1 MDKEVVFYVFSHSQQ
16 GWFKENLP
24 LPFIFNQR
32 DLTQPP
38 VPSPLPPSFHSP
50 KRPSF
55 LFFCLGF
62 LTFFFVACSG
72 TSSDK
77 TNSTSNTTDRDTEQ
91 ECSIQN
97 GEGKKTRSVTE
108 GEEPEAWDNI
118 ECVVVTCNEG
128 YTQEQGACHK
138 AGLACPK
145 EDLAKINAY
154 ATAGTK
160 PYEKSTGA
168 YGDCAITE
176 CQDTHTFYKGTGA
189 EQGACYETTVPCADT
204 GTVADR
210 DTLTR
215 LNANAAQKTYKTS
228 TGDYGDCVPTS
239 SGCKA
244 DYTFHNDACYETTVA
259 CTDSAILTRIHAKA
273 AEKTYSTSLGDYG
286 DCAPTTFRGC
296 EDDYIFDEGACHEH
310 DRTCSSQELR
320 DLHAATGVKNYQP
333 ATNGYT
339 GNCNVRTCIN
349 GYVEYYPD
357 RGGSLRCR
365 PPLENKYTDSSGGER
380 NCNTTLA
387 IAHVLKLGGEAVPVT
402 DDNSCPFTCVVGSIK
417 NSQGNRTC
425 DLPSKGNYFNA
436 QGSEQ
441 PCTGLPN
448 HASGWAN
455 PTEPLASDSCPF
467 TCSSDYTEDL
477 KSRTCNLPPPGY
489 YTDTQGDK
497 QPCTGLLN
505 HARWADPTQ
514 PVRSASSCPW
524 ECVAGSKKDLNNPVC
539 NFPSAGKYFDAQG
552 SEQDCSGKPSPATW
566 LDPTGPVAFAGGC
579 SFTCPSDLSGYAKKD
594 SQGSTCGL
602 PSAGHYTDAQGN
614 EQPCRLPNHAAHWA
628 NPTQPVSSASSCPFT
643 CVAGSKKDTNN
654 PVCNLPSAG
663 KYFNVQG
670 SEKNC
675 SGLPHQATWATPT
688 LPMTSA
694 DQCPF
699 TCNTNGHVPDGRTC
713 VPLSQK
719 EVRVVVA
726 GLTHTCAI
734 LGNDKVKCWGG
745 NESGQL
751 GLGHDNN
758 RNTPQEVSLG
768 GSAQFLTA
776 GGVHTCA
783 ILSDRKVKCWGDN
796 VRGQLGL
803 GNGKVD
809 DYYDTPQEVSLG
821 GSARFLTAGVLHTCA
836 ILSNGKVKCWGK
848 NSNGQLGLGDGK
860 VAGHYN
866 TPQEVSLGGSA
877 QFLTAGANYTCA
889 ILSNGKVKCWGDNTY
904 GQLGLGH
911 EDERNTPQEVSL
923 GAEVT
928 AKFLTAGSDHTCAM
942 LSNGKVKCWGDNS
955 SGQLGLGDEKE
966 RKKPE
971 LVKLGGNA
979 QSLAAGG
986 SYTCAILSNGKAKCW
1001 GANSQG
1007 QLGLGHDDKRNTPQE
1022 VNLGTNLTA
1031 KFLAAGED
1039 HNCAILSH
1047 NSKLK
1052 CWGYDDVGELGLGF
1066 DDDGRG
1072 DNSGEMDDNLPYV
1085 TLLP

>member
-1 MDKEVVFYVFSHSQQ
+1 MRRRAFGLPCRQEVAFGSCEI
-16 GWFKENLP
+16 EN
-24 LPFIFNQR
+24 
-32 DLTQPP
+32 
-38 VPSPLPPSFHSP
+38 
-50 KRPSF
+50 
-55 LFFCLGF
+55 
-62 LTFFFVACSG
+62 CS
-72 TSSDK
+72 
-77 TNSTSNTTDRDTEQ
+77 TTLH
-91 ECSIQN
+91 N
-97 GEGKKTRSVTE
+97 
-108 GEEPEAWDNI
+108 N
-118 ECVVVTCNEG
+118 
-128 YTQEQGACHK
+128 ACH
-138 AGLACPK
+138 
-145 EDLAKINAY
+145 
-154 ATAGTK
+154 
-160 PYEKSTGA
+160 
-168 YGDCAITE
+168 
-176 CQDTHTFYKGTGA
+176 
-189 EQGACYETTVPCADT
+189 ETTVTCINSATLTNLNATTATKTYSTSLSDYKDCVPTSTGCKMGYTFYNEACHEATVACADS
-204 GTVADR
+204 A
-210 DTLTR
+210 TLTL
-215 LNANAAQKTYKTS
+215 LNADAAEKTYKVS
-228 TGDYGDCVPTS
+228 KGDYGDCVPTF

-244 DYTFHNDACYETTVA
+244 DYTFYNDACHETTVA
-259 CTDSAILTRIHAKA
+259 CTDSAILTRLHATA
-273 AEKTYSTSLGDYG
+273 AAKTYSTSLGDYG
-286 DCAPTTFRGC
+286 DCAPTLLGDC
-296 EDDYIFDEGACHEH
+296 VDDYIFNDGVCHKMNV
-310 DRTCSSQELR
+310 TCSSQELR
-320 DLHAATGVKNYQP
+320 DLHAAIGVKNYQLT
-333 ATNGYT
+333 TNGYT
-339 GNCNVRTCIN
+339 GNCNVRTCTN
-349 GYVEYYPD
+349 GYVEYYQYYPD

-365 PPLENKYTDSSGGER
+365 PPLENKYADSSGGER

-467 TCSSDYTEDL
+467 TCSLDYTEDL
-477 KSRTCNLPPPGY
+477 KSRTCKLPPPGY

-524 ECVAGSKKDLNNPVC
+524 ECVAGSKKDLNNSVC
-539 NFPSAGKYFDAQG
+539 NFPSKGKYFDAQG
-552 SEQDCSGKPSPATW
+552 SEQDCSGKPSQVTW

-579 SFTCPSDLSGYAKKD
+579 SFTCPSDLLGYAKKD
-594 SQGSTCGL
+594 PQGSTCGL

-614 EQPCRLPNHAAHWA
+614 EQPCRLPDHAAHWA

-663 KYFNVQG
+663 KYFDVQG
-670 SEKNC
+670 GEQNC
-675 SGLPHQATWATPT
+675 SGLPHQATWVAPT

-699 TCNTNGHVPDGRTC
+699 TCDTNGHVPDGRTC

-751 GLGHDNN
+751 GLGHENEH
-758 RNTPQEVSLG
+758 NTPQEVSLG

-796 VRGQLGL
+796 GRGQLGL

-836 ILSNGKVKCWGK
+836 ILSNGTVKCWGK
-848 NSNGQLGLGDGK
+848 NSNGQLGLGSGK
-860 VAGHYN
+860 VAGRYN

-889 ILSNGKVKCWGDNTY
+889 ILSNGKVKCWGENSDR
-904 GQLGLGH
+904 QLGLNDK
-911 EDERNTPQEVSL
+911 DERNTPQEVSL
-923 GAEVT
+923 GADVT
-928 AKFLTAGSDHTCAM
+928 AKFLTAGSNHTCAI
-942 LSNGKVKCWGDNS
+942 LSNGKVKCWGENS
-955 SGQLGLGDEKE
+955 YGQLGLGDEKE
-966 RKKPE
+966 RKKPK

-979 QSLAAGG
+979 QFLTAG
-986 SYTCAILSNGKAKCW
+986 SNHTCAILSNGKAKCW
-1001 GANSQG
+1001 GDNSQWS
-1007 QLGLGHDDKRNTPQE
+1007 
-1022 VNLGTNLTA
+1022 
-1031 KFLAAGED
+1031 AGF
-1039 HNCAILSH
+1039 
-1047 NSKLK
+1047 
-1052 CWGYDDVGELGLGF
+1052 G
-1066 DDDGRG
+1066 
-1072 DNSGEMDDNLPYV
+1072 P
-1085 TLLP
+1085 